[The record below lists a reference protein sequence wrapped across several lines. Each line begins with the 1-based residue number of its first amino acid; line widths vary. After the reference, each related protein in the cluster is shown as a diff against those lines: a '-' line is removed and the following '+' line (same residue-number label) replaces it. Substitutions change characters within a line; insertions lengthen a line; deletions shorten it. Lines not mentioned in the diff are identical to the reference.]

1 MRLTVMLWCAA
12 FVGFLVLEAV
22 TVSLTSL
29 WFAAGAL
36 AAMLCAWLHGPV
48 WLQLLWFVL
57 VSAAALYLCRPL
69 VAKYVNSRGQAT
81 NADRYLHL
89 RGIVTETIDNA
100 ASKGSGKIE
109 GRLWTARS
117 ADGSIIP
124 KGSIVAAREIRG
136 VKLIVEEVNQNTISG
151 R

>member
-1 MRLTVMLWCAA
+1 M
-12 FVGFLVLEAV
+12 
-22 TVSLTSL
+22 
-29 WFAAGAL
+29 
-36 AAMLCAWLHGPV
+36 
-48 WLQLLWFVL
+48 
-57 VSAAALYLCRPL
+57 
-69 VAKYVNSRGQAT
+69 NSRGQAT

-100 ASKGSGKIE
+100 ASKGSVKIE